1 MSSLDDELRVSLVP
15 MQLRKTRSSSQHT
28 PSFRQSTSAGDPG
41 PRQRP
46 IGVQVVAINPD
57 KGSFFHAMISYRQ
70 NTDATFV
77 TNMHNAM
84 NLVASQRED
93 LRTLDDF
100 PWPKSFRRAETT
112 GASGVRIFLD
122 KFCLRDGAQ
131 WEGSSQ
137 SSGGFVGALLKSL
150 LFVPVFSVSKE
161 DTFKGS
167 LGQMA
172 QIWNPLCDACVTP
185 RVGRGFK
192 IMLVTA
198 EKSIHF
204 RQHDAIITMEGEP
217 MSTIE
222 DLWRAIAGNLQDK
235 LCFEVER
242 EFSDKMFVNI
252 HEMSATGFGAGLP
265 SKPSS
270 FADATHSEGIDSARQ
285 SGVAFTIKIDPSN
298 KSFFDELGLS
308 DGDEVVQLL
317 CGNER
322 FTAHSSEE
330 FVTVLLRIAEKNV
343 SSAKSPCRIRFKR
356 AVVRSD
362 TQDNV
367 LLELILARELHMK
380 CSTDSSSL
388 EPCAALFP
396 IFRSNEVFHVHLS
409 RKASSK
415 TNEKARSILQLNG
428 IEPSSELKENTL
440 SPHDVFEYFRRFQGI
455 KAWQHGEEDN
465 QIEACYEKVL
475 LIIQDQ
481 SKHMESS
488 FVTAHEGNTSQS
500 IELRHWLQLIN
511 LSYYARVLAHNNVS
525 SLHALSQLD
534 GNLEILSKVAAQG
547 AIASGRT
554 QVSEYNEL
562 LSAVQLAKK
571 SELSRPIEERFASFV
586 DREASFMTASFSSRA
601 GDIMLTKSLT
611 QIGFFMSGVLFLAA
625 VIYFDI
631 PDFES
636 RDEIKISSDLAAI
649 VANCAL
655 ISLALS
661 YHFLPIKY
669 ARKSVYFVA
678 LFMFASRVPVFVLA
692 KKDPC
697 FSDVQCWI
705 PQRVMSTIWIWSC
718 AFFIAFRQQYVM
730 PTIFVGGGFV
740 FCSFG
745 VMGDYSV
752 FTSSTS
758 RAVGAGCLLVSLVLF
773 ALYYVFLIMRRV
785 ALKKS
790 AEISCEHT
798 EAMDEV
804 WAIIKNATHSG
815 PYLSTLSPP
824 NIPPLANESYDLF
837 KECIE
842 TSLDVSNED
851 QIQSLMRVWETP
863 TNRVLVKQE
872 YTDIKRLF
880 EEAEYCNGAF
890 QVSRSALLAHMYSL
904 TLRVSDLDFVMA
916 FGRSQSRRIQPKA
929 PSQGLLHFHG
939 TPVFSAP

>member
-15 MQLRKTRSSSQHT
+15 MQLRRTRSSSQQT
-28 PSFRQSTSAGDPG
+28 PSFRQSTSAGDSG
-41 PRQRP
+41 AKERP
-46 IGVQVVAINPD
+46 LGLRLVAINPD
-57 KGSFFHAMISYRQ
+57 KGSFFHAMISYRV

-93 LRTLDDF
+93 LRSLDDF
-100 PWPKSFRRAETT
+100 PWPKNFNRAETT

-150 LFVPVFSVSKE
+150 LFVPVFSVFK

-172 QIWNPLCDACVTP
+172 RIWNPLWDACLTP

-192 IMLVTA
+192 IMFVTA
-198 EKSIHF
+198 EKSMHF
-204 RQHDAIITMEGEP
+204 RQHDAIITMDGKS
-217 MSTIE
+217 MTSTI
-222 DLWRAIAGNLQDK
+222 DALWRTIADSVEDK

-242 EFSDKMFVNI
+242 EFSDATLVNI
-252 HEMSATGFGAGLP
+252 HEMSATGFGGGLP

-270 FADATHSEGIDSARQ
+270 FADATLSEDIDSARQ
-285 SGVAFTIKIDPSN
+285 SAVAFTIKIDPSN

-322 FTAHSSEE
+322 ITAHSSVE
-330 FVTVLLRIAEKNV
+330 FAAALVRIAEKNA
-343 SSAKSPCRIRFKR
+343 SAKSPCRIRFKR

-362 TQDNV
+362 NQDNV

-380 CSTDSSSL
+380 CSPDSSTL
-388 EPCAALFP
+388 QPCIALYP
-396 IFRSNEVFHVHLS
+396 IFRSDDVWNVPLS
-409 RKASSK
+409 RKASAT
-415 TNEKARSILQLNG
+415 TNEKARSILQSNG

-440 SPHDVFEYFRRFQGI
+440 SPHDVFQYFTSFQGI
-455 KAWQHGEEDN
+455 KAWQHGDEDN
-465 QIEACYEKVL
+465 QIQACYEKVL

-488 FVTAHEGNTSQS
+488 FVRAHEGNTSQS

-534 GNLEILSKVAAQG
+534 GNLEILSKVATQG

-554 QVSEYNEL
+554 LVSEYNEL

-571 SELSRPIEERFASFV
+571 SELSRPLEERFASFV
-586 DREASFMTASFSSRA
+586 DREASFMTAAFSTRA
-601 GDIMLTKSLT
+601 CDIMFAKSLT
-611 QIGFFMSGVLFLAA
+611 QIGFFIAGVLFLAA
-625 VIYFDI
+625 VIYFDL

-636 RDEIKISSDLAAI
+636 RDEIKVSSDLAAI

-655 ISLALS
+655 ITVALS
-661 YHFLPIKY
+661 YRFLPIKY
-669 ARKSVYFVA
+669 ARKSMYVVA

-697 FSDVQCWI
+697 FSDAQCWI
-705 PQRVMSTIWIWSC
+705 PQRAMSTIWIWSC
-718 AFFIAFRQQYVM
+718 AVFGAFHQRYLMQSL
-730 PTIFVGGGFV
+730 ILGGVFV
-740 FCSFG
+740 FFSFG
-745 VMGDYSV
+745 VMGEYSI
-752 FTSSTS
+752 FTGSTS
-758 RAVGAGCLLVSLVLF
+758 RTVGAGCLLISLFLF
-773 ALYYVFLIMRRV
+773 ALYYVFLSMRRG
-785 ALKKS
+785 AHKKS
-790 AEISCEHT
+790 EEISHEHT
-798 EAMDEV
+798 KVMDEV
-804 WAIIKNATHSG
+804 WTSIKDATHWG
-815 PYLSTLSPP
+815 PYLSALSPP
-824 NIPPLANESYDLF
+824 NIPPLAHESYGLF
-837 KECIE
+837 KECVRD
-842 TSLDVSNED
+842 SLDVSNED

-863 TNRVLVKQE
+863 TNRVLVNQE

-890 QVSRSALLAHMYSL
+890 QVSRVALLTHVYSL
-904 TLRVSDLDFVMA
+904 TLRVSDLDFFMA